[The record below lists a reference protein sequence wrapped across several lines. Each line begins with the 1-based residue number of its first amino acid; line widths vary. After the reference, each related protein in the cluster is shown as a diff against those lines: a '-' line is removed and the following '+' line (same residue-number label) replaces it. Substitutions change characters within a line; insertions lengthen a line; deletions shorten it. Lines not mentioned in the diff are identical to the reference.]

1 MVQAPLNSSVRLRH
15 WRRGLIY
22 GLLLAA
28 VLAAFLPYG
37 LIVRVPLARA
47 DALVVFSGSAT
58 YIERMDWAAQ
68 LWREGRAPLIIVTY
82 DFQSAGW
89 DVRRQRNPTFT
100 ERAVDVLRSQ
110 GVPAESIIVVHQG
123 SYNTRGEAE
132 AALDYARN
140 QGLHSLLFVTSAY
153 HTRRSWWTVRQVCAN
168 SGLILGIDAPPPG
181 RETPPP
187 WRWWSESIGWKLVP
201 GEYLKFIYYWLRY

>member
-1 MVQAPLNSSVRLRH
+1 MVQALLNSSIWSRH

-28 VLAAFLPYG
+28 VLAVLLPYG

-123 SYNTRGEAE
+123 GYNTRGEAE

-140 QGLHSLLFVTSAY
+140 QGLRSLLFVTSAY
-153 HTRRSWWTVRQVCAN
+153 HTRRSWWTVRQVFAN